1 MQIEMTPLC
10 TSQTSNG
17 AKSAVDVPETSGAHA
32 ERTGKPS
39 FPSLHARYA
48 RMNVLTR
55 RICPYLSI

>member
-1 MQIEMTPLC
+1 M
-10 TSQTSNG
+10 
-17 AKSAVDVPETSGAHA
+17 DVPETSGAHA

-55 RICPYLSI
+55 RICPYLSICIFIAKTSTKY